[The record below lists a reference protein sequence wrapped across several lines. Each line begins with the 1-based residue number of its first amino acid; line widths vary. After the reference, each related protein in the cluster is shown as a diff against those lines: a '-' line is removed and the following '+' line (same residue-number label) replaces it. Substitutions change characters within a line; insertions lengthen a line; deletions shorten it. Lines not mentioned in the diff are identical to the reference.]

1 MVRVRLP
8 FPLRNLAQVG
18 AEVELEVEGQVTQMS
33 VLDTLETRYPVL
45 CGTIRDHETKKRRAY
60 LRFFVCEEDLS
71 HKSPDAP
78 LPAEVVSG
86 KEPFYIVAAI
96 AGG

>member
-8 FPLRNLAQVG
+8 SPLRNLAQVG

-78 LPAEVVSG
+78 LPTEVVSG